1 LNILYGFKYVNTGSL
16 VFGAKLGGVW
26 VVFIGDCFLFAKLYV
41 KYQILA
47 WFDFQF
53 IHFKQDNKYVYIG

>member
-1 LNILYGFKYVNTGSL
+1 L